1 MFDGRAYGE
10 EIVGLVR
17 GFVEREFAPLRAENE
32 VLKGRIAELEA
43 RPAYDSAD
51 VLQLVQDEI
60 AKIPPAENGKDADPE
75 MVASLVADK
84 VKEAVEAIPAPQDG
98 KSVGIE
104 DVAPLIEAEVAKVAP
119 DWDAIDAAIQAY
131 AAKEFSKISVPQ
143 DGKDAAGIVEALKDN
158 GELVLTLEDGRLI
171 RTGIRDGK
179 DGEPGRDGF
188 DLEDFD
194 CQPVDERT
202 IKLMFTR
209 GETVHSYEL
218 EFPVTIYRG
227 VFKAGETYV
236 RGDATTWGG
245 SLWIAEKETAAKPD
259 TPESGWRLA
268 VKKGRDGK
276 DKTKD

>member
-17 GFVEREFAPLRAENE
+17 GFVEREFAPIKAENE
-32 VLKGRIAELEA
+32 SLKA
-43 RPAYDSAD
+43 R
-51 VLQLVQDEI
+51 
-60 AKIPPAENGKDADPE
+60 
-75 MVASLVADK
+75 VAAL
-84 VKEAVEAIPAPQDG
+84 EAIPVPEKGETGEKGQDG
-98 KSVGIE
+98 SDGVSPDPE
-104 DVAPLIEAEVAKVAP
+104 AVA
-119 DWDAIDAAIQAY
+119 
-131 AAKEFSKISVPQ
+131 
-143 DGKDAAGIVEALKDN
+143 EALIPIAEQMIADAVSKAVAELPPPEKGDPGERGEKGDAGDN
-158 GELVLTLEDGRLI
+158 GRDGADGADGRGVKDLLI
-171 RTGIRDGK
+171 DREGQLVATMDDGEMKTLGPVMGKDGK

-188 DLEDFD
+188 DLDDFD

-227 VFKAGETYV
+227 VFKAGEMYA